1 MPGVIFAGTGGSA
14 DAACHH
20 SCSLLAPGFLQ
31 LFEGL
36 DGLRDV
42 RVTIPERT
50 QLFADGKYIPCW
62 SGGLGA
68 SRQSIGLLNP
78 AFASHDSSLRFRA
91 GTRYRARSD
100 FRVRNC
106 LTSVPVFA
114 LRWIRAN
121 ARWAEG
127 AR

>member
-1 MPGVIFAGTGGSA
+1 MPGVILAVTGGSA
-14 DAACHH
+14 EAACHH

-42 RVTIPERT
+42 HVTIAERAE
-50 QLFADGKYIPCW
+50 LLADGRNIPGW

-78 AFASHDSSLRFRA
+78 AFAFHDSSVRFRA
-91 GTRYRARSD
+91 ETLYQAGSD
-100 FRVRNC
+100 CCVRDC
-106 LTSVPVFA
+106 LTSVSVFA
-114 LRWIRAN
+114 LRSIRVN
-121 ARWAEG
+121 AR
-127 AR
+127 